1 MAGLKYR
8 IGDEYTNAH
17 NQTIGLTGG
26 MFSVLSRVTNV
37 LCDDG
42 KRRTAFVHTMQPND
56 AWSIDARVN
65 IGKTSSLG
73 RLYLNSDGEYLF
85 RAYTKN

>member
-1 MAGLKYR
+1 MASLKYYVAT
-8 IGDEYTNAH
+8 EHTNNH
-17 NQTIGLTGG
+17 GQKIGLTGG

-42 KRRTAFVHTMQPND
+42 KRRTAFVNTMQPND

-65 IGKTSSLG
+65 IGKTSPLG

-85 RAYTKN
+85 HAYKKN